1 MPGATTSP
9 MLAPVPA
16 RPEMPPEYEQQVR
29 FHVKSELRR
38 RMRGVRRAMAAE
50 ARAERS
56 RAIVARLRDEPC
68 FSEARTV
75 AAFVAVR
82 GEVDLA
88 PLVAFAREAGK
99 TVLLPRVDDAD
110 DALVLHVH
118 AADAP
123 LEPSRFGVPEP
134 QPEAPIVPPHAV
146 DLVLVPGLVFDVR
159 GHRLGYG
166 AGYYDKL
173 LPTLTRATRVG
184 VAFDFQLVPELPDT
198 PGDVPVS
205 RVVTDARV
213 HVPSPLG

>member
-1 MPGATTSP
+1 
-9 MLAPVPA
+9 
-16 RPEMPPEYEQQVR
+16 
-29 FHVKSELRR
+29 
-38 RMRGVRRAMAAE
+38 MRGVRGAMQAE

-68 FSEARTV
+68 FMQARTV
-75 AAFVAVR
+75 AAFVAIR

-88 PLVAFAREAGK
+88 SLVMLARDAGK
-99 TVLLPRVDDAD
+99 TVLLPRVDDEG

-123 LEPSRFGVPEP
+123 LAPSRFGVPEP
-134 QPEAPIVPPHAV
+134 QPDAPIVPPHAV
-146 DLVLVPGLVFDVR
+146 DLVLVPGLVFDER

-173 LPTLTRATRVG
+173 LPTLTRAVSVG

-198 PGDVPVS
+198 PGDVPVA
-205 RVVTDARV
+205 RIVTDARV
-213 HVPSPLG
+213 HTPQPRG